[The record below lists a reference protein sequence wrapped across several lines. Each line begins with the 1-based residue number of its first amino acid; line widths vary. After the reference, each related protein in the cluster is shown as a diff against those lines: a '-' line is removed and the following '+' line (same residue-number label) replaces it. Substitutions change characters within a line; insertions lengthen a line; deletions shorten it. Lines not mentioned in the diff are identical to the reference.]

1 MSHKEEMEVDRVPTT
16 ATFNSKRCFLIA
28 KRPCPSSKVLSLMS
42 HKEETEVDCV
52 PKMATF
58 NPKRCFLIAKQ
69 PCLSSKVLSLM
80 SHKEETEVDH
90 VPTTATFH
98 PKHHI
103 PLQAPPALRF
113 TVAPPSEANV
123 RAVATNTPL
132 IEMAAALLSIPGAT
146 REVPPRETSAKGK
159 LESGLKSQSHFAP
172 LDVIAPTAINDLTA
186 TSYVWCIATVNN
198 LSTSMGLWREAHKL
212 GVMTPKGKGFLKQYT
227 VIMHHESVHAQEF
240 NTRQEVIFN
249 RFKPDN

>member
-1 MSHKEEMEVDRVPTT
+1 MSP
-16 ATFNSKRCFLIA
+16 
-28 KRPCPSSKVLSLMS
+28 
-42 HKEETEVDCV
+42 
-52 PKMATF
+52 
-58 NPKRCFLIAKQ
+58 
-69 PCLSSKVLSLM
+69 
-80 SHKEETEVDH
+80 KEETEVDH
-90 VPTTATFH
+90 VPMMATFH

-103 PLQAPPALRF
+103 PLQAPPALCF

-123 RAVATNTPL
+123 RTVATNTPL

-146 REVPPRETSAKGK
+146 REVPPREMSAKGK

-172 LDVIAPTAINDLTA
+172 LDVIAPTTINDLAA

-198 LSTSMGLWREAHKL
+198 LSTSVGLWREAHRL

-227 VIMHHESVHAQEF
+227 VIRHHESVHAQEF